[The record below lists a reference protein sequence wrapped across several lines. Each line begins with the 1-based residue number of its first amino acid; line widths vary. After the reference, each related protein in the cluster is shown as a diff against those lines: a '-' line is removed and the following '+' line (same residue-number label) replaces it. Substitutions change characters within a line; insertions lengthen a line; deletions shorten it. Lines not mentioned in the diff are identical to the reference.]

1 LQSRCS
7 QIQAGPHVTLVTGAT
22 AAQHILLCVCVG
34 VCVCGCVCV
43 CGVCIHV
50 CYLWM
55 LQSAKEQ
62 HLTHC
67 TISPAS
73 HVLEKHE
80 AHGYMFSRYLNTYLT
95 GSIER
100 RMWSWISKQSWR
112 QSILTHLPRGLLRGL
127 SLYALTLL
135 PLPKSS
141 GNLALRRI
149 HGLLSQSLYS
159 EFSSTRPYTLK
170 CWLWGFLWNPTV
182 MAVRAGHMIHWQ
194 GGSSS
199 TESWDD
205 LSTSPQISVPVNK
218 DTLT

>member
-1 LQSRCS
+1 MQTNKQSPIPFQTRAQNNWLQENKSQDHLQSRCS

-100 RMWSWISKQSWR
+100 RM
-112 QSILTHLPRGLLRGL
+112 
-127 SLYALTLL
+127 
-135 PLPKSS
+135 
-141 GNLALRRI
+141 
-149 HGLLSQSLYS
+149 
-159 EFSSTRPYTLK
+159 
-170 CWLWGFLWNPTV
+170 
-182 MAVRAGHMIHWQ
+182 
-194 GGSSS
+194 
-199 TESWDD
+199 
-205 LSTSPQISVPVNK
+205 
-218 DTLT
+218 